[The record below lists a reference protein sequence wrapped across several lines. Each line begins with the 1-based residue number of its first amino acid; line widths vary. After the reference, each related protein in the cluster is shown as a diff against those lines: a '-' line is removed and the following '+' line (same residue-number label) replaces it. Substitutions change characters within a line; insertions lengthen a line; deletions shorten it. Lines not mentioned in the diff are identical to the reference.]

1 MADVLFNHIFLRYS
15 WYKSRYDRN
24 HTGPDGWYLSSVNTL
39 LNLNN
44 QNITRA
50 GQKYTS
56 SIKYEKVVNT
66 SMIHEKEIIIEII

>member
-1 MADVLFNHIFLRYS
+1 MLFNHIFFRYS

-50 GQKYTS
+50 GQTYIS
-56 SIKYEKVVNT
+56 SINSGKMVNT
-66 SMIHEKEIIIEII
+66 SLIHEEDIIIEII